1 MKKTSLVLVLI
12 LASLGPLSFA
22 WSDAGLSDAQIK
34 MMGLI
39 PIAEKPNAPELT
51 LSDMAGKR
59 ITLSSLKGKTVL
71 LNFWATWC
79 PPCRE
84 EMPTLE
90 TLYQSFKGRSDFVLL
105 AVDSSEE
112 KATVSDFLKKNPYH
126 FPVLLDSDGAVSYHY
141 SISAIP
147 TTFLIDAQ
155 GRIIAGTR
163 GAFDWNKKEFT
174 DGLKALLAGK
184 K

>member
-1 MKKTSLVLVLI
+1 
-12 LASLGPLSFA
+12 
-22 WSDAGLSDAQIK
+22 

-39 PIAEKPNAPELT
+39 SIAEKPDAPDLT
-51 LSDMAGKR
+51 LADMAGKR
-59 ITLSSLKGKTVL
+59 ITLSSLKGKIVL

-90 TLYQSFKGRSDFVLL
+90 TLYQSFRSRSDFVLL
-105 AVDSSEE
+105 AVDSSE
-112 KATVSDFLKKNPYH
+112 KKDVVTDFLKKTPYS
-126 FPVLLDSDGAVSYHY
+126 FSVLLDEDGAVSYHY

-155 GRIIAGTR
+155 GKIIAGTR
-163 GAFDWNKKEFT
+163 GAFQWDKKEFT
-174 DGLKALLAGK
+174 DGLKTLLAAK